1 MSSVSYAITACNE
14 HVELKRLLTQLV
26 QSIKM
31 TDEIVLQ
38 LDTNATEEVKEI
50 AAWLL
55 SIGHKYITYPL
66 NNDFANFKNNLKSN
80 CQKDYIFFIDAD
92 EYLSES
98 LLAYLPIVLKDNPE
112 VDLFVVPRVNT
123 VSNLTQ
129 EWIARWGWRVDND
142 GRVNWPD
149 YQTRICKNSEDI
161 KWQNKVHEQL
171 TGWKSVTH
179 FPDEDDT
186 WALYHPK
193 TIERQIKQ
201 NLYYDTL

>member
-129 EWIARWGWRVDND
+129 EWISRWHWRVDTD

-179 FPDEDDT
+179 FPDDDDT